1 MTVHLPEELEQ
12 YVRMQVQS
20 GFFASEEEVISAAVR
35 LLRQKEASDS
45 ERSVDASKASATKD
59 AREPAWKRV
68 LDIMNRVPDKDYDR
82 IPSDGSE
89 QLDHYIYG
97 GSKRTN

>member
-1 MTVHLPEELEQ
+1 MTVHLPEELEE
-12 YVRMQVQS
+12 YFRMQVQS
-20 GFFASEEEVISAAVR
+20 GFFASEEEVVSEAIH
-35 LLRQKEASDS
+35 LLRQKEASNS
-45 ERSVDASKASATKD
+45 ERSVNASKASAAKD

-68 LDIMNRVPDKDYDR
+68 LDIMNRVPDKAYDR

-89 QLDHYIYG
+89 QLDHYIHG